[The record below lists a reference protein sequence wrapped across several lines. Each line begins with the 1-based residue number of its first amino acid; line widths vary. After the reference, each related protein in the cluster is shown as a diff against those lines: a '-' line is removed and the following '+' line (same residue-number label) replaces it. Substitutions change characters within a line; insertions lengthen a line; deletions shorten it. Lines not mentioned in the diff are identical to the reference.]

1 MKHWKKLTSVVLAL
15 VMAAALMAPA
25 FAAESA
31 DPAPAGT
38 TPADPPLTVNK
49 HDYYVLPIFT
59 GTPVDAESSEAF
71 VEGSLKWAGPFTD
84 DNMKK
89 AFINALIGICDGK
102 TGDGGY
108 VANPTV
114 KDELQKMIGSST
126 YDPNAVAKQLAALG
140 SAICSRV
147 GVFNVALEAQMLI
160 GCFFSIAVN
169 YATGSLL
176 LAVGAG
182 ILSGALVGLVVGG
195 VVMTGVMLLWNY
207 LITPIYMGYP
217 RAAVA
222 ELLLP
227 AFLPFNLLKGG
238 LNAAIAMLLYKPV
251 ATALRKAGLAPES
264 TGDSSAPQR
273 NLGVTLAALV
283 ALATCVLLVLVMKD
297 VI

>member
-1 MKHWKKLTSVVLAL
+1 MKRDTKKLTTVAMLCALAYIVMFVARIPVVLFLKYDPKDVVIVIGGFLFGPLTSFAISSVVSLVEMITVSDTGLWGLLMNILSSCSFACTAAL
-15 VMAAALMAPA
+15 IYKKRHTVKGAVAGLVSGVVVMAA
-25 FAAESA
+25 
-31 DPAPAGT
+31 
-38 TPADPPLTVNK
+38 
-49 HDYYVLPIFT
+49 
-59 GTPVDAESSEAF
+59 
-71 VEGSLKWAGPFTD
+71 
-84 DNMKK
+84 
-89 AFINALIGICDGK
+89 
-102 TGDGGY
+102 
-108 VANPTV
+108 
-114 KDELQKMIGSST
+114 
-126 YDPNAVAKQLAALG
+126 
-140 SAICSRV
+140 
-147 GVFNVALEAQMLI
+147 
-160 GCFFSIAVN
+160 
-169 YATGSLL
+169 
-176 LAVGAG
+176 
-182 ILSGALVGLVVGG
+182 
-195 VVMTGVMLLWNY
+195 VMLLWNY